1 MDLLLAIPGYEELIV
16 THAMQ
21 RSLAGLAVWI
31 CSAEDLIIQKAVAG
45 RAKDWQDVEGILIE
59 QQGKLNLAY
68 LDNWLAQFAEALEQ
82 PEIVAQY
89 QAIQARIAAAN
100 GGGNPLN

>member
-1 MDLLLAIPGYEELIV
+1 MDESLFIALGAVVEWLEHHGY
-16 THAMQ
+16 
-21 RSLAGLAVWI
+21 RY
-31 CSAEDLIIQKAVAG
+31 
-45 RAKDWQDVEGILIE
+45 
-59 QQGKLNLAY
+59 LAY